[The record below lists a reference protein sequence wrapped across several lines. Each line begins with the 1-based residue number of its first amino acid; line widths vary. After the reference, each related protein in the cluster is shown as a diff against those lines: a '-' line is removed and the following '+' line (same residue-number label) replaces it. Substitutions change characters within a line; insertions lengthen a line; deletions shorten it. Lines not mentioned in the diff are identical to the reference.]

1 MRLTALTIKNFKG
14 IDEAGICISFAPITL
29 LFGPNNA
36 GKSTVIQALHLMRE
50 VLCNNNYNPDSV
62 AGGGSSINLGGFKK
76 FVHKHDLTRTVSI
89 GLEFDL
95 EGRDLPSFVRRDE
108 IKWQQMQTYLF
119 EHSNRSHTELDS
131 TFFDAI
137 RHIDNNESSNS
148 IWETAQDAL
157 NRISSIGVR
166 IGISWGVATEQ
177 PFISLYE
184 VTMNG
189 MVVCGIS
196 CKENGTQLFEG
207 IDFSPILTP
216 SEKEQCRKHIEINL
230 LSDNESETS
239 DDNEIELPKLFE
251 IISQIINFDA
261 TWESLIPGSSCTDYC
276 PGYTEILNPEVRGN
290 ALPLWDRPLDL
301 SEITPSKICESFLSS
316 LLVGPGLLLRD
327 LLDAHLLYIGPLRA
341 IPPRNFL
348 PAQTADPDRW
358 ANGLAAWDILASA
371 DPYELEQVNQC
382 LSELWGKQPQYYVCR
397 KNNLT
402 LDANGTL
409 AFALQVALM
418 EGDVDEATLPLLR
431 QLLTQAPDACVVFR
445 SHSSGVE
452 VVPHDMGVGI
462 AQVMPVLVAG
472 ALAKRNAVIAVE
484 QPELHIHPAWQ
495 TALGDVF
502 CRAISNDDPPM
513 FLLETHSEHLM
524 LRLLRRVRETS
535 EAELPAGFPKM
546 LPEMIS
552 VLCVQSN
559 EDGRTEIIRIPVTP
573 DGDFGQKWP
582 NGFFAERAKELF

>member
-1 MRLTALTIKNFKG
+1 MRLKNLSIKNLKG
-14 IDEAGICISFAPITL
+14 IDEEGIRVKFAPITL
-29 LFGPNNA
+29 LFGPNNT
-36 GKSTVIQALHLMRE
+36 GKSTVIQALHLIRE
-50 VLCNNNYNPDSV
+50 VLCNNNCNPDSV
-62 AGGGSSINLGGFKK
+62 EGGGSSINLGGFKK
-76 FVHKHDLTRTVSI
+76 FVHKHDLTRTVTI

-108 IKWQQMQTYLF
+108 IKWQQIRTYLS
-119 EHSNRSHTELDS
+119 EHSNEVHTERNCP
-131 TFFDAI
+131 FGGEI
-137 RHIDNNESSNS
+137 RRIDNDEPSNS
-148 IWETAQDAL
+148 IWKIAQDVL
-157 NRISSIGVR
+157 NCVSVIGVQV
-166 IGISWGVATEQ
+166 GISWGSATEQ
-177 PFISLYE
+177 PFISRYE
-184 VTMNG
+184 ITING
-189 MVVCGIS
+189 VVVCGIS
-196 CKENGTQLFEG
+196 CKENGAQLFEG
-207 IDFSPILTP
+207 VDFSPILTP
-216 SEKEQCRKHIEINL
+216 SEKEQCRKYIEVSL
-230 LSDNESETS
+230 LPDEESDTS
-239 DDNEIELPKLFE
+239 KINEIELPQIFE
-251 IISQIINFDA
+251 IISEIINFDS

-276 PGYTEILNPEVRGN
+276 PEYTEILNPEVRGN

-301 SEITPSKICESFLSS
+301 SEITSSKICESFLSS

-327 LLDAHLLYIGPLRA
+327 LLDAQLLYIGPLRA

-371 DPYELEQVNQC
+371 DPYEIELVNQC

-431 QLLTQAPDACVVFR
+431 QLLSQAPEPCVVFR
-445 SHSSGVE
+445 SRNSDVE

-513 FLLETHSEHLM
+513 FLLETHSEHLL
-524 LRLLRRVRETS
+524 LRLLRRIRHTYAGMAD
-535 EAELPAGFPKM
+535 EALRLTHAD
-546 LPEMIS
+546 LS
-552 VLCVQSN
+552 VHWIGSY
-559 EDGRTEIIRIPVTP
+559 EGRTEVYHLGLDEDGSFNTP
-573 DGDFGQKWP
+573 WP
-582 NGFFAERAKELF
+582 EGFFDERGEEMFG